1 MPFSHTYA
9 LPSTTRLHNI
19 NHQTALTTNLN
30 WQRQILIETPE
41 SSWAMQEHFI
51 GKLAVPVA
59 GMNLRPYKGEKD
71 LVSSFYFNPSLKKQ
85 ISLLH

>member
-1 MPFSHTYA
+1 
-9 LPSTTRLHNI
+9 
-19 NHQTALTTNLN
+19 
-30 WQRQILIETPE
+30 
-41 SSWAMQEHFI
+41 MQEHFI